1 MSGWFD
7 EQLRTR
13 ISADEDAFSEAFAE
27 IAAPLMASN
36 AGITKGSAM
45 EEIADYFGVPHKE
58 GDVNTPADIFRAG
71 GVMYRPVTLPEDWY
85 KDALGVYLA
94 KTKDGQLVALF
105 SEMSGYRYIDH
116 ASGKTIKLNSQT
128 QHNLMNEAVCF
139 YRPLPARHLDVKDLA
154 AYILK
159 SIPVWE
165 FVCIALITLA
175 IVLVSMAA
183 PAVTRSIYSELI
195 YSGNVGAV
203 SSAIIFIVCA
213 GISGALLQIARGLM
227 QSRIELRT
235 IRAAVMMRILNLP
248 VEFFRKFSA
257 GDLSQRVSGVHTLCT
272 LGAEVILSAGL
283 TAVMSLIYLGQVF
296 SFTPVLV
303 VPALMIV
310 LVLLVVTLTAAVM
323 ESKIIHRR
331 LELTAEENGLLY
343 ALITGIQKIR
353 LSGAERRAF
362 AKWAAHHKHHVAAEF
377 TPPMFL
383 RLFPAIEP
391 TVTLAGTFVLY
402 FVAYHAGVSPADYMA
417 FTVTF
422 GLLSGAF
429 INLCNVAMSM
439 AAIGP
444 IVELV
449 KPVLEAEPEKTAGT
463 EGLKLRG
470 GIEVNNVT
478 FRYGEKLPPV
488 LDGISFK
495 VRPGEYV
502 AVVGKSGCG
511 KSTLMRL
518 LLGFETP
525 ERGVILYDGNDLK
538 TLNVKE
544 VRRNIGCVMQNSRLF
559 PGTLYE
565 NITITAPYLSEAEA
579 WKAAEAAGIADDIDK
594 MPMKMNTMISEGT
607 GTLSGGQVQRLIIAR
622 AIAPK
627 PRILLFDEAT
637 SALDNLTQKIVS
649 DSLDSIKCTRFVIA
663 HRLSTVRNCS
673 RILVIDG
680 GKIAEAGTYD
690 ELMAKQGIF
699 ASLVE
704 RQQIN
709 MKEGITE

>member
-27 IAAPLMASN
+27 IAAPLLDSRT
-36 AGITKGSAM
+36 GIVGGSAM
-45 EEIADYFGVPHKE
+45 EEIADYFGVPHKAGSIE
-58 GDVNTPADIFRAG
+58 TPADIFRAG
-71 GVMYRPVTLPEDWY
+71 GVMFRPVTLPKGWY
-85 KDALGVYLA
+85 KDASGVYLA
-94 KTKDGQLVALF
+94 KTKDGQLAALF
-105 SEMSGYRYIDH
+105 SKMSGYRYIDH
-116 ASGKTIKLNSQT
+116 ASGKTIKLNAQT
-128 QHNLMNEAVCF
+128 QRNLQSEAVCF
-139 YRPLPARHLDVKDLA
+139 YRPLPARKLGVKDLA
-154 AYILK
+154 AYIFK

-165 FVCIALITLA
+165 FVYIVLVTLA
-175 IVLVSMAA
+175 VVLVSMVA
-183 PAVTRSIYSELI
+183 PAITRNIYSELI

-203 SSAIIFIVCA
+203 ASAMVFIVCA
-213 GISGALLQIARGLM
+213 GISGALLQIARGLA
-227 QSRIELRT
+227 QSRIELKT
-235 IRAAVMMRILNLP
+235 VRAAVMMRILNLP

-257 GDLSQRVSGVHTLCT
+257 GELSQRVSGVQTLCS
-272 LGAEVILSAGL
+272 LGADVILSAGL
-283 TAVMSLIYLGQVF
+283 TAVMSLIYLVQIF

-303 VPALMIV
+303 VPAFLIV
-310 LVLLVVTLTAAVM
+310 LVLLVMTLTAAVM
-323 ESKIIHRR
+323 ESKILHKR
-331 LELTAEENGLLY
+331 LELGAEENGLLY

-362 AKWAAHHKHHVAAEF
+362 ARWAAHYKRNVEAEF
-377 TPPMFL
+377 TPPMYL
-383 RLFPAIEP
+383 RLFPALQP
-391 TVTLAGTFVLY
+391 AVTLAGTFMLY
-402 FVAYHAGVSPADYMA
+402 LAAYHGGVPPADYMA
-417 FTVTF
+417 FTITF

-429 INLCNVAMSM
+429 INLCGVAMSM

-449 KPVLEAEPEKTAGT
+449 KPVLEAVPEKTAGA
-463 EGLKLRG
+463 EGLRLRG

-518 LLGFETP
+518 LLGFESP
-525 ERGVILYDGNDLK
+525 ERGVILYDGNDIK
-538 TLNVKE
+538 SLNMRE
-544 VRRNIGCVMQNSRLF
+544 LRRNIGCVMQNSRLF
-559 PGTLYE
+559 PGTIYQ
-565 NITITAPYLSEAEA
+565 NITITAPDLSEAEA
-579 WKAAEAAGIADDIDK
+579 WKCAEAAGIASDIDN
-594 MPMKMNTMISEGT
+594 MPMKMHTMISEGT

-637 SALDNLTQKIVS
+637 SALDNLTQKVVS
-649 DSLDSIKCTRFVIA
+649 DSLDSIKCTRLVIA

-690 ELMAKQGIF
+690 ELMAKRGLF

-704 RQQIN
+704 RQHIN